1 MTSLQPIL
9 RTGITSPLS
18 AHKILGYTT
27 RAHTK
32 TPLSRLGVRTNKS
45 HNHYSTSS
53 TSTSA
58 ATQPA
63 SSLASEASTSIQK
76 QSRFRQYAEQFK
88 NKPASHLISF
98 GILHEIT
105 AIVPLPIIY
114 FGLVET
120 GIKIPF
126 PEQAIEEGN
135 NFVGKVA
142 KYYGWNME
150 GADGARVMLNMA
162 TSYAVVKAL
171 MPLRLALCVWMTPW
185 TATRIISPVMN
196 FWRRFKK

>member
-1 MTSLQPIL
+1 MTSLQAIL
-9 RTGITSPLS
+9 KTGTASPLS
-18 AHKILGYTT
+18 THKIL
-27 RAHTK
+27 RHTAR
-32 TPLSRLGVRTNKS
+32 TPSLSKLGLRTNTHHKY
-45 HNHYSTSS
+45 YSTNTTPAPTTAQS
-53 TSTSA
+53 TASAQVST
-58 ATQPA
+58 P
-63 SSLASEASTSIQK
+63 IQK

-120 GIKIPF
+120 GINIPF

-135 NFVGKVA
+135 RFVGKVA

-150 GADGARVMLNMA
+150 GADGARMMLNMA
-162 TSYAVVKAL
+162 TSYAVVKAF

-185 TATRIISPVMN
+185 TATRIVSPVMN